1 MRRKIIFP
9 PVETANEHG
18 LVAVGGD
25 LEIDT
30 LLRAY
35 QQGIFPWPVTID
47 HKNKNLPMTWFSP
60 DPRGVLDFKDLHL
73 SRSFKKFLKNTPFKV
88 TFNKNFSDVINQ
100 CAKTLRRDHSGTWI
114 SSEIKDSYTKLFDA
128 GYAYSVE
135 VWEDEKIVAGI
146 YGVAIGSFISGESMF
161 THTDN
166 ASKQG
171 LYYLIR
177 HLESKGL
184 SWIDT
189 QMVTAVVDQ
198 FGGKYISRKEFTNRL
213 KEINWSFSRNR
224 YFQT

>member
-1 MRRKIIFP
+1 MRPKIIFP

-18 LVAVGGD
+18 LVAMGGD

-30 LLRAY
+30 LLSAY

-114 SSEIKDSYTKLFDA
+114 SPEIKDSYTKLFDA

-135 VWEDEKIVAGI
+135 VWEDEEIVAGI

-161 THTDN
+161 THSDN

-171 LYYLIR
+171 LYYLIH

-198 FGGKYISRKEFTNRL
+198 FGGKYISRREFTNRL

>member
-1 MRRKIIFP
+1 MRNKIIFP

-30 LLRAY
+30 LLSAY
-35 QQGIFPWPVTID
+35 RQGIFPWPVNMD
-47 HKNKNLPMTWFSP
+47 DKNINLPMTWFSP
-60 DPRGVLDFKDLHL
+60 DPRGVLDFKNLHL
-73 SRSFKKFLKNTPFKV
+73 SRSFKKFLKHTPLKV
-88 TFNKNFSDVINQ
+88 TFNKNFSGVIDQ
-100 CAKTLRRDHSGTWI
+100 CAKTLRRDHPVTWI
-114 SSEIKDSYTKLFDA
+114 SPKIRDSYTKLFDA

-135 VWEDEKIVAGI
+135 VWDEEILVAGI

-171 LYYLIR
+171 LYYLVR

-189 QMVTAVVDQ
+189 QMVTTVVEQ
-198 FGGKYISRKEFTNRL
+198 FGGRYISRREFLNRL
-213 KEINWSFSRNR
+213 KEINWNIDRDH
-224 YFQT
+224 YFHP